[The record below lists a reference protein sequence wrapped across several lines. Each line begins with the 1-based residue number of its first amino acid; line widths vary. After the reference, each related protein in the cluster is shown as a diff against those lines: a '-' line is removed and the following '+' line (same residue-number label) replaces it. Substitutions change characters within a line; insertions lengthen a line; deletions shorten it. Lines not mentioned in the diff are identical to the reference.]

1 MDHQDKRASKEVFTV
16 EEARIKCLNHIQQ
29 AASHRTIFPQNGPPP
44 HILKPSPAKA
54 AAMLSKLDDD
64 SHEPQSLADWNAASE
79 NVLNDANASAAAPP
93 SQHHGPPAQAAP
105 VSRSSPPQKRP
116 IILEIVNGTDRRS
129 KKAATSNSEP
139 AYTAPFP
146 HPTEPGKIVLRN
158 PWDGDTVVLDREEE
172 ERAAREFFRAHVAE
186 TDANLH
192 GSSRVLSGGDGQKVE
207 EEEEKRAS
215 VAAELVP
222 TLAGVESEKG
232 GFAMG
237 ALFPPLVDFMTVSD
251 SEGSASPGPPAGPP
265 PQQQQQQAG
274 NSQQKPSSQQ
284 QQQQQRTSFEAEMLA
299 IFESVRS
306 SVAPSNS
313 ATLAALAST
322 STQQQPLFRD
332 KLPPP
337 PSATPGGKVFTPAI
351 PPPNRSP
358 PKPTTQ
364 QQTSAAVQ
372 PPPRQQQQQLP
383 QQPQRS
389 AQNRPSMETARS
401 SLDKIQLAALGLAAD
416 LDASEEN
423 SSAASAT
430 AGANTAAANPTATA
444 ARAPAAAAAVVSPK
458 GVITPTVLSAKRVQ
472 VTPANRVGPSGGT
485 GHAAGSPASAYT
497 TTSGPA
503 SGGGE
508 APRMVREQSAGDGAS
523 QAPSGAENALPP
535 PDAQQQKGVAS

>member
-1 MDHQDKRASKEVFTV
+1 MDHQDKRASKE
-16 EEARIKCLNHIQQ
+16 
-29 AASHRTIFPQNGPPP
+29 NGPPP

-54 AAMLSKLDDD
+54 AAALSKLDDD

-105 VSRSSPPQKRP
+105 VPRSSPPQKRP

-192 GSSRVLSGGDGQKVE
+192 GSSRVLSGGDGPKGE

-222 TLAGVESEKG
+222 TLAGVESEQG

-237 ALFPPLVDFMTVSD
+237 ALLPPLVDFMTVSD
-251 SEGSASPGPPAGPP
+251 SEGSASPGPPARPP
-265 PQQQQQQAG
+265 PQPQQQQ
-274 NSQQKPSSQQ
+274 QQ

-322 STQQQPLFRD
+322 STQQQSLLRD

-351 PPPNRSP
+351 APPNRSP

-389 AQNRPSMETARS
+389 QNRPSMETARS

-416 LDASEEN
+416 LDASEGD
-423 SSAASAT
+423 SGAASATTT
-430 AGANTAAANPTATA
+430 AGANTASANPAAAA

-472 VTPANRVGPSGGT
+472 VTPANRVGPCGGA
-485 GHAAGSPASAYT
+485 GNAAGSPATAYT

-508 APRMVREQSAGDGAS
+508 PPRMAREQSAGDGAS
-523 QAPSGAENALPP
+523 QAPSGPENAVSP
-535 PDAQQQKGVAS
+535 PDAQKQKGVAS

>member
-1 MDHQDKRASKEVFTV
+1 MDHQHKRASKE
-16 EEARIKCLNHIQQ
+16 
-29 AASHRTIFPQNGPPP
+29 NGPPP

-54 AAMLSKLDDD
+54 AAALSKLDDD

-93 SQHHGPPAQAAP
+93 SQHHGAPAQAAP

-192 GSSRVLSGGDGQKVE
+192 GSSRVLSGGDGPKGE

-222 TLAGVESEKG
+222 TLAGVESEQG

-237 ALFPPLVDFMTVSD
+237 ALLPPLVDFMTVSD
-251 SEGSASPGPPAGPP
+251 SDGSASPGPPARPP

-274 NSQQKPSSQQ
+274 NSQQNPSSQQQQQ

-322 STQQQPLFRD
+322 STQQQPLVRD

-364 QQTSAAVQ
+364 QTSAAVQ
-372 PPPRQQQQQLP
+372 PPPRQHQQQP

-416 LDASEEN
+416 LDASEGD
-423 SSAASAT
+423 SGAASAT
-430 AGANTAAANPTATA
+430 AGAITASANPTAAA
-444 ARAPAAAAAVVSPK
+444 ARAPAAAAAVASPK

-472 VTPANRVGPSGGT
+472 VTPANRVAPSGGA
-485 GHAAGSPASAYT
+485 GSAAGSPASAYT

-508 APRMVREQSAGDGAS
+508 PPRMAREQSAGDGAS

-535 PDAQQQKGVAS
+535 PDAQKQKGVSS

>member
-1 MDHQDKRASKEVFTV
+1 MHRQEKRASKE
-16 EEARIKCLNHIQQ
+16 
-29 AASHRTIFPQNGPPP
+29 NGPPP

-54 AAMLSKLDDD
+54 AAALSKLDDT
-64 SHEPQSLADWNAASE
+64 HEPQSLADWNAASE
-79 NVLNDANASAAAPP
+79 NVLNDTNATAAAPP
-93 SQHHGPPAQAAP
+93 DPPAQAAP
-105 VSRSSPPQKRP
+105 VSKSSPPQKRP

-146 HPTEPGKIVLRN
+146 HPSEPGKIVLRN

-186 TDANLH
+186 TEAGLH
-192 GSSRVLSGGDGQKVE
+192 GSSRGLSGADGQKGE

-222 TLAGVESEKG
+222 TVAGVESEQG

-237 ALFPPLVDFMTVSD
+237 ALLPPLVHFMTVSD
-251 SEGSASPGPPAGPP
+251 SEGSASPGPPAHPP
-265 PQQQQQQAG
+265 PQQQQQAES
-274 NSQQKPSSQQ
+274 SQQPSSSQPQKQQQ

-306 SVAPSNS
+306 SVTPSNS
-313 ATLAALAST
+313 AMLASLAST
-322 STQQQPLFRD
+322 STQQQPLLRD
-332 KLPPP
+332 QLPPP
-337 PSATPGGKVFTPAI
+337 PSTTPGGKVFTPAI

-358 PKPTTQ
+358 PKPPT
-364 QQTSAAVQ
+364 AAVQ
-372 PPPRQQQQQLP
+372 SPPRQQQQQQQP
-383 QQPQRS
+383 QQPQRP

-416 LDASEEN
+416 LDASEGD
-423 SSAASAT
+423 SGGGAPAAPGAT
-430 AGANTAAANPTATA
+430 ATSANPTAA
-444 ARAPAAAAAVVSPK
+444 ATRAPAGAAAVASPK

-472 VTPANRVGPSGGT
+472 VTPANRLGPPGG
-485 GHAAGSPASAYT
+485 GGAASSSASAYT

-503 SGGGE
+503 GGGGE
-508 APRMVREQSAGDGAS
+508 PPRMAREQSAGDGAAA
-523 QAPSGAENALPP
+523 QPSSGVGSALPL
-535 PDAQQQKGVAS
+535 PDTQKQKGVSS